1 MLFLKFKTSPSKK
14 LNELEKERDILK
26 DLLEKS
32 KSYHNK
38 CWQVLNFYLAHG
50 CLQIIISRN
59 TIR

>member
-1 MLFLKFKTSPSKK
+1 MFFFKFKTSPSKK
-14 LNELEKERDILK
+14 LNELKKERDILK

-50 CLQIIISRN
+50 CLQIII
-59 TIR
+59 